1 MSWTDL
7 QLPPPIQRS
16 FNSEKAA
23 EVALPAALVL
33 LEGGVVGVIAAKI
46 YQVSPFVLALV
57 SAAPMFANLSSF
69 FWSRLAAGRSK
80 VATACLLQALIIG
93 CVIAVALV
101 PSGEF
106 GAAVLVSA
114 MIASRVLLAGVVT
127 LRSVI
132 WSLNYARHQRARAT
146 SQLQMI
152 NAVMTVVIS
161 SAIGPLLDAYPQSL
175 GWIYWGGALV
185 GCLGL
190 LLFAQVR
197 VIGEARQR
205 VRERAERRSPT
216 AALGFLQILKEDRLF
231 RWYQLNMFGAG
242 FSNMLIEAPL
252 IFIVTRQ
259 MEASYTVSMLIT
271 MVIPFAVSLVSM
283 PVWAAYLDRV
293 HVAQFRSRQ
302 SVLWIIA
309 QLLTMVGAMLESL
322 TWLVI
327 ARTIMGVARGGGTL
341 AWQLGHN
348 DFARQDQLA
357 AYMGLHVTLT
367 GLRGATAPFL
377 GILLY
382 AGWSSNPVF
391 GGSWSGI
398 GSWVFGAAA
407 IFSAMAGWGFNA
419 LYREMKRTGA
429 IAIKTQVS

>member
-1 MSWTDL
+1 MSWTNL
-7 QLPPPIQRS
+7 QLPPAIERS
-16 FNSEKAA
+16 FRAEKAA

-69 FWSRLAAGRSK
+69 FWSRLSAGRSK
-80 VATACLLQALIIG
+80 VASACILQALIIG
-93 CVIAVALV
+93 CVVTVALI
-101 PSGEF
+101 PSGNL
-106 GAAVLVSA
+106 GAAVLVSS
-114 MIASRVLLAGVVT
+114 MLASRILLAGVVT
-127 LRSVI
+127 VRSVI

-152 NAVMTVVIS
+152 NAVMTVAIS
-161 SAIGPLLDAYPQSL
+161 SAIGPLLDAYPESL
-175 GWIYWGGALV
+175 GWIYWGGALL
-185 GCLGL
+185 GSLGL
-190 LLFAQVR
+190 LFFAQVR
-197 VIGEARQR
+197 VVGEGRQR
-205 VRERAERRSPT
+205 VRERLERKDPT
-216 AALGFLQILKEDRLF
+216 SALGFLRILKEDRLF

-259 MEASYTVSMLIT
+259 MEASYTASIMLI
-271 MVIPFAVSLVSM
+271 MVIPFAVSLISM

-302 SVLWIIA
+302 SVLWILA
-309 QLLTMVGAMLESL
+309 QMLTMIGAALESL
-322 TWLVI
+322 TWLIV
-327 ARTIMGVARGGGTL
+327 ARTIMGIARGGGTL

-357 AYMGLHVTLT
+357 AYMGVHVTLT
-367 GLRGATAPFL
+367 GLRGAIAPFL

-382 AGWSSNPVF
+382 TGWSGQWIFLP
-391 GGSWSGI
+391 WEGI
-398 GSWVFGAAA
+398 GPWVFGVAAV
-407 IFSAMAGWGFNA
+407 ISGLAGWGFNS
-419 LYREMKRTGA
+419 LYRHMKRNGDLGLT
-429 IAIKTQVS
+429 T

>member
-1 MSWTDL
+1 MSWANL
-7 QLPPPIQRS
+7 QLPPPIERS
-16 FNSEKAA
+16 FRAEKAA

-69 FWSRLAAGRSK
+69 FWSRLSAGRSK
-80 VATACLLQALIIG
+80 VATACLLQALILGFI
-93 CVIAVALV
+93 IAVALV
-101 PSGEF
+101 PNGDW
-106 GAAVLVSA
+106 GAAVLVSS
-114 MIASRVLLAGVVT
+114 MIASRILLAGVITV
-127 LRSVI
+127 RSVI

-152 NAVMTVVIS
+152 NAIMTVAIS
-161 SAIGPLLDAYPQSL
+161 SAIGPLLDAYPESL
-175 GWIYWGGALV
+175 AWIYWGGALV
-185 GCLGL
+185 GTLGL
-190 LLFAQVR
+190 LFFAQVR
-197 VIGEARQR
+197 VVGEGRQR
-205 VRERAERRSPT
+205 VRERLERKDPSN
-216 AALGFLQILKEDRLF
+216 ALGFSQILKEDRLF

-259 MEASYTVSMLIT
+259 MDASYTASIMII

-302 SVLWIIA
+302 SVLWVIA
-309 QLLTMVGAMLESL
+309 QMLTMVGAALESL
-322 TWLVI
+322 AWLI
-327 ARTIMGVARGGGTL
+327 TARTIMGIARGGGTL

-357 AYMGLHVTLT
+357 AYMGVHVTLT
-367 GLRGATAPFL
+367 GLRGAIAPFL
-377 GILLY
+377 GIMLY
-382 AGWSSNPVF
+382 AGWSGTGWMPV
-391 GGSWSGI
+391 SWEGI
-398 GSWVFGAAA
+398 GAWVFGVAAV
-407 IFSAMAGWGFNA
+407 ISSLAGWGFNG
-419 LYREMKRTGA
+419 LYRHMKRNGSLALT
-429 IAIKTQVS
+429 K